1 MMDFSNLQ
9 TLGIPLNTIVQ
20 LGFYFVLGAYAIFTA
35 IFYYHW
41 QTYGT
46 DVRVTGITLIV
57 YFLTTVPLLLV
68 MGIMVLII

>member
-1 MMDFSNLQ
+1 MDFSNIGS
-9 TLGIPLNTIVQ
+9 LGISLGTVTE
-20 LGFYFVLGAYAIFTA
+20 LGFYILLGVYAIFTA

-46 DVRVTGITLIV
+46 DVRVTGLTLIL

>member
-1 MMDFSNLQ
+1 MMDFSNIGS
-9 TLGIPLNTIVQ
+9 LGISLGTVTE
-20 LGFYFVLGAYAIFTA
+20 LGFYILLGVYAIFTA

-46 DVRVTGITLIV
+46 DVRVTGLTLIL